1 MATTTA
7 TPTTATPTTAKTT
20 AEQKAQQKQDMQ
32 VLGLKAAGA
41 TWKFIAIEMGWGW
54 NGANMDGGRAKRAYL
69 RAVKREVV
77 AAEVVLPK
85 TLMTKLAAAQ
95 KAKTSPKVTVDAKA
109 KKTLAKVAKAAKP
122 EFTTTGIPL
131 NDEAVKIAQA
141 S

>member
-1 MATTTA
+1 MATTT
-7 TPTTATPTTAKTT
+7 TTATPTTAKTT

-69 RAVKREVV
+69 RAVK
-77 AAEVVLPK
+77 AEAKVEQVKLPQ
-85 TLMTKLAAAQ
+85 TLTKKLAAAQ
-95 KAKTSPKVTVDAKA
+95 AAKTKAPVKAAKA
-109 KKTLAKVAKAAKP
+109 APVKRTRKAAKP
-122 EFTTTGIPL
+122 
-131 NDEAVKIAQA
+131 AVSMEDRVEDALTAAILA